1 MLTELDESIKLPWG
15 TAVQIRKLDNAYMYR
30 VIGPDF
36 PPVYE
41 VFERRAVAVCIDFE
55 NRVYSQTD
63 KKEIYPKSNDFGKW
77 AYSYNSYDAAI
88 FGLNSLNDRKQNVN
102 TRTERL

>member
-1 MLTELDESIKLPWG
+1 MLVELDETIKLPWG
-15 TAVQIRKLDNAYMYR
+15 TAVQVKKRDNAYVYR
-30 VIGPDF
+30 VSGPDF

-41 VFERRAVAVCIDFE
+41 VFQRRSVPMCLDFE
-55 NRVYSQTD
+55 NRVYSQID

-88 FGLNSLNDRKQNVN
+88 ICLNELNKEQPCPKH
-102 TRTERL
+102 